1 MGKVE
6 GTDTDWHGHV
16 TALTVAPE
24 YRRLGLANQLMFELE
39 TISDK
44 QHEGYFVDL
53 FVRKSNDVAI
63 DMYKRLGYVVYRTV
77 LGYYSGDI
85 PEDAYDMRKSLTRDP
100 DKLKMQPL
108 GRDIHP
114 HELER
119 W

>member
-1 MGKVE
+1 MFLLTILFAVMGKVE

-85 PEDAYDMRKSLTRDP
+85 PEDAYGISFTFIFSANFIIM
-100 DKLKMQPL
+100 
-108 GRDIHP
+108 
-114 HELER
+114 
-119 W
+119 